1 MVIRSLDWQKGRESV
16 DLWVSAIPVLII
28 SCRSKSTYNSITA
41 ATTIYIYLCISNCIL
56 NLMPSII
63 FFSVYAF
70 MSEHLDLRHIMGAGI
85 AITRGSAASLS
96 FCYSLL
102 LLTMC
107 RNLIT
112 KMKEH
117 SLHQYIPLDSH
128 LQFHKIVACTALFF
142 SIMHAA
148 GHLVNFY
155 HVGTQPIDHL
165 HCMTKEMRFATDQ
178 RPGIDFWFF
187 QVKFMFS
194 KKATKIEKVFTVDLT
209 LI

>member
-1 MVIRSLDWQKGRESV
+1 
-16 DLWVSAIPVLII
+16 
-28 SCRSKSTYNSITA
+28 
-41 ATTIYIYLCISNCIL
+41 
-56 NLMPSII
+56 
-63 FFSVYAF
+63 

-96 FCYSLL
+96 FCYSML

-128 LQFHKIVACTALFF
+128 LQFHKIVACTGIPSLTRNSTNAIFTNAIFFSLALFF

-187 QVKFMFS
+187 QV
-194 KKATKIEKVFTVDLT
+194 L
-209 LI
+209 

>member
-1 MVIRSLDWQKGRESV
+1 MTWGYLQSQYSIFCKSKT
-16 DLWVSAIPVLII
+16 
-28 SCRSKSTYNSITA
+28 SCNSITA
-41 ATTIYIYLCISNCIL
+41 VTTIYMYLCISNCIL
-56 NLMPSII
+56 NLMSSII

-187 QVKFMFS
+187 QVKLLDFYMTF
-194 KKATKIEKVFTVDLT
+194 V
-209 LI
+209 